1 MDGIVKSKKD
11 IDSLLKNAK
20 SVKLKKKRE
29 TEISIVIL
37 LTVLKFRDSK

>member
-20 SVKLKKKRE
+20 SVKLKKKEKLRFQ
-29 TEISIVIL
+29 L
-37 LTVLKFRDSK
+37 LYC